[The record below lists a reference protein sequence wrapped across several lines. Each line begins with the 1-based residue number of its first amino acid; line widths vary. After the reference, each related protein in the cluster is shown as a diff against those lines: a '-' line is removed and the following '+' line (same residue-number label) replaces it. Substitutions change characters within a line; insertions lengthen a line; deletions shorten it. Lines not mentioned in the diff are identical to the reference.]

1 MAWSAL
7 PWPCHRCDFHRALAQ
22 HQPRSRTHNT
32 ARKVPKVRRPPGH
45 ELINAHRAG
54 HQAVWRHFEN
64 CSSISTTC
72 RVGLHTLLCTMPQAC
87 WVSFLI
93 SARHRAGGLLLH
105 ELLEGAEAT
114 PIRLQALCEGKQLW
128 SFGASPDSGLAIKCS
143 PHFLHRFVQL
153 SLWTGQSAIH
163 KMSQFPENN
172 PIVRHLRNANTVMFQ
187 PLCSGSSGSLAAC
200 VRACPCGALRCA
212 GGFAITR
219 KVCKHKTA
227 TLLSLPRI
235 RVS

>member
-72 RVGLHTLLCTMPQAC
+72 RVGLHALCCFCRTMPHAC
-87 WVSFLI
+87 CAAVLV
-93 SARHRAGGLLLH
+93 RAQHHTGGLLLH
-105 ELLEGAEAT
+105 ELLEAEEAT
-114 PIRLQALCEGKQLW
+114 PIRLRALCGAKAPSSRSGQLMLIHIPALPSSAAHTSSMDSSSSALGQDCQSTGKCR
-128 SFGASPDSGLAIKCS
+128 SFLK
-143 PHFLHRFVQL
+143 
-153 SLWTGQSAIH
+153 T
-163 KMSQFPENN
+163 
-172 PIVRHLRNANTVMFQ
+172 IVRH
-187 PLCSGSSGSLAAC
+187 PL
-200 VRACPCGALRCA
+200 
-212 GGFAITR
+212 TR
-219 KVCKHKTA
+219 
-227 TLLSLPRI
+227 TL
-235 RVS
+235 